1 MANYL
6 TTVFSAVGQAL
17 VNLFTF
23 QSLLAIILASLV
35 SFIFGIIPGLSGTT
49 AMIIFL
55 PFIWKIN
62 PVVGVIILLTLHAAV
77 CVGGSITAILFNT
90 PGTGQNVATCFDGYP
105 LSQQGKAEYAIGA
118 SATASAVGAILGAM
132 FLAFAAPMFRPLV
145 LLFGLPEFFVLTM
158 LGIISIALVSKEESI
173 KGLIAGG
180 LGLLISFIGTEKT
193 TAMIRYD
200 FGLSYFWDGVPTVI
214 ILMGFFG
221 FCEMIRLLKEGGT
234 IAEGDAKKS
243 ITDKKNESEL
253 NVWDGVKACWIHRFL
268 VIRSAILG
276 VVVGFTPGIGGQVAN
291 YLAYIQAKETS
302 KNPETF
308 GKGNIEGIIGPET
321 ANDAKEGGALLP
333 TLVFGVPG
341 SSAMALLLLG
351 LRFTG
356 VTPGRAMLEEGL
368 YLVYLFVFVI
378 VVSNIFISLF
388 AISITPL
395 IKKITIIPVEMVVPF
410 IWSIG
415 SLGIF
420 VYRYNIYDVFLAYA
434 LGLFG
439 YFFRKYGFPVAPLSI
454 GVILGVLAENNFI
467 LSNKIYGPLF
477 VFKRPMSLSIVCL
490 ISVGLCFNYFL
501 KKKKK
506 NKKITDKTGKNK

>member
-1 MANYL
+1 M
-6 TTVFSAVGQAL
+6 
-17 VNLFTF
+17 
-23 QSLLAIILASLV
+23 
-35 SFIFGIIPGLSGTT
+35 
-49 AMIIFL
+49 

-145 LLFGLPEFFVLTM
+145 LLFGLPEFCADNVGNYKYCF
-158 LGIISIALVSKEESI
+158 GGEESI

-253 NVWDGVKACWIHRFL
+253 NVWDGVKACWIHRF
-268 VIRSAILG
+268 
-276 VVVGFTPGIGGQVAN
+276 
-291 YLAYIQAKETS
+291 
-302 KNPETF
+302 
-308 GKGNIEGIIGPET
+308 
-321 ANDAKEGGALLP
+321 
-333 TLVFGVPG
+333 
-341 SSAMALLLLG
+341 
-351 LRFTG
+351 
-356 VTPGRAMLEEGL
+356 
-368 YLVYLFVFVI
+368 
-378 VVSNIFISLF
+378 
-388 AISITPL
+388 
-395 IKKITIIPVEMVVPF
+395 
-410 IWSIG
+410 
-415 SLGIF
+415 
-420 VYRYNIYDVFLAYA
+420 
-434 LGLFG
+434 
-439 YFFRKYGFPVAPLSI
+439 
-454 GVILGVLAENNFI
+454 
-467 LSNKIYGPLF
+467 
-477 VFKRPMSLSIVCL
+477 
-490 ISVGLCFNYFL
+490 
-501 KKKKK
+501 
-506 NKKITDKTGKNK
+506 